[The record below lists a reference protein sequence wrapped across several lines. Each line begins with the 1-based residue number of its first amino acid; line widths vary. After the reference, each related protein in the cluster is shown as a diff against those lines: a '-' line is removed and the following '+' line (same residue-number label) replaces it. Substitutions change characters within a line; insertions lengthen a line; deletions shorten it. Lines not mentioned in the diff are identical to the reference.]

1 MSRLGPGRVDAPT
14 PWDHAPMEAPGE
26 HVPDPAPARGRW
38 ILFGGVYLVY
48 FAFGVV
54 ALSIPPLVGEVRADL
69 GLSRSAMGLALGAW
83 QLVYLGSAPPA
94 GRLVDRLGVRRAITI
109 GALIVIASGVLRA
122 MAGNLLALW
131 AAIALFGV
139 GGPLISAGAPRA
151 VALWFDDARERRIAV
166 GAYSTAPALGG
177 MVTLV
182 LSNTVLMP
190 LTGSWRWTVVIQTGS
205 MVLALAT
212 WLVLTGRI
220 VAPMSSSEANQPGA
234 AGAWR
239 GLVRDAHVRVVLVL
253 GLGVFFIGHGL
264 GGWMPALLRS
274 HSGFSSMAA
283 ANWVAVGSAVGVAAS
298 LWLPGRAE
306 GRRLPAMLA
315 GLVLVVGV
323 ALVGV
328 LVAPTVLD
336 PLPVAVGGLRAVLVP
351 LVLVALMESPGV
363 GPHNMGVAYGL
374 WFAVAELGGVSG
386 PLVMGWVADTDAG
399 FGGAMVM
406 MVAVCVLVALVAS
419 GLRAPGGAAVGSA
432 VPAPSVG
439 PDEEPQ

>member
-1 MSRLGPGRVDAPT
+1 MSRLGPGRADAPT

-69 GLSRSAMGLALGAW
+69 GLSRSAMGLGLGAW

-151 VALWFDDARERRIAV
+151 VALWFDDARDRRIAV

-264 GGWMPALLRS
+264 GGWMPQVLRE
-274 HSGFSSMAA
+274 HSGFSPMAA
-283 ANWVAVGSAVGVAAS
+283 ANWVALGSLVGVAAS
-298 LWLPGRAE
+298 LVVPR
-306 GRRLPAMLA
+306 RTDRPRLPATLVVMLVVIAVGLVEVFALPTVADPVPVALA
-315 GLVLVVGV
+315 GLRS
-323 ALVGV
+323 A
-328 LVAPTVLD
+328 
-336 PLPVAVGGLRAVLVP
+336 LVP
-351 LVLVALMESPGV
+351 LVLVALLEC
-363 GPHNMGVAYGL
+363 GPVRPANIGVASGL
-374 WFAVAELGGVSG
+374 WFAVAEVGGVSG
-386 PLVMGWVADTDAG
+386 PLVMGWVADSSAG
-399 FGGAMVM
+399 FGGALLLM
-406 MVAVCVLVALVAS
+406 AGVCVLMLVPVAR
-419 GLRAPGGAAVGSA
+419 LRRFTG
-432 VPAPSVG
+432 
-439 PDEEPQ
+439 